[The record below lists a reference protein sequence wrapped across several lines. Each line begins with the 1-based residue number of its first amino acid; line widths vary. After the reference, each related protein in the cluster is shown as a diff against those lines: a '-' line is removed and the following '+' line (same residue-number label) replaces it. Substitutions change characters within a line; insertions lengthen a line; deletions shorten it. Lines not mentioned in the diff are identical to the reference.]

1 MNWKTIVAIL
11 VASPFVALLG
21 GVGVLA
27 YNVSQTWDS
36 RNTDALISGLVASC
50 GMGGIVMAGL
60 LAAIVGI
67 PFAMRLMDKWRESD
81 TLWPRRSNASPWDTE
96 RFPTTPSG
104 RFIGYHEPH
113 PPLLEAK
120 PETGSWRSNGVH
132 TYDLWEEEND
142 AQQPEA

>member
-1 MNWKTIVAIL
+1 MNWKTIVAII

-21 GVGVLA
+21 GIGVLA
-27 YNVSQTWDS
+27 YNVSQNWDS

-81 TLWPRRSNASPWDTE
+81 TMWSHHRSGSPTWYTE
-96 RFPTTPSG
+96 RFPATPPT
-104 RFIGYHEPH
+104 RFLGYQEPH
-113 PPLLEAK
+113 PPLLEVK
-120 PETGSWRSNGVH
+120 PETGSWRSNGVQ
-132 TYDLWEEEND
+132 TYDLWEEEKD
-142 AQQPEA
+142 PYPSE